1 MVEHLVIL
9 KFKPDTTSEQ
19 LDAFL
24 EGVGGLRDKIEGIVD
39 LSAGAN
45 YTERSQGFTH
55 GVCVRFTNKAAL
67 DHYLPHPAHVEVVE
81 NCIKPIVDDIL
92 VIDYEF

>member
-24 EGVGGLRDKIEGIVD
+24 KGARGLRDKIEGIVD
-39 LSAGAN
+39 LSVGAN

-55 GVCVRFTNKAAL
+55 GVHVRFTDKAAL

-81 NCIKPIVDDIL
+81 NCIKPIADDII
-92 VIDYEF
+92 VVDYEF